1 MSHHAQRRVASG
13 AAAAD
18 FIAET
23 RCGRGGGQKLWL
35 ARRRVG
41 LRKFCEKIL
50 DPPNA
55 EPEACASNH
64 RGGGLS

>member
-13 AAAAD
+13 AAAAH
-18 FIAET
+18 FIAENSMWQ
-23 RCGRGGGQKLWL
+23 GPGQKLWF
-35 ARRRVG
+35 ARRRIG

-50 DPPNA
+50 DPPNP